1 MIDLNQP
8 NVNGVGVFFAVCRTA
23 IGSTQWARADF
34 KAVELVEGQLEYLEK
49 YCKSVFSGDITKPQ
63 EAPVE
68 KEKVELT
75 KDTNEPAKSSPEPKS
90 EASEE
95 TDEIVDVDDKG
106 EKRKIKM
113 PDSILDKVMMGVEAT
128 KNFEKNPPAD
138 PVQVSPLPA
147 SPDEYDNQL

>member
-23 IGSTQWARADF
+23 ISSTQWARADF
-34 KAVELVEGQLEYLEK
+34 KAVELVEGQLEYLEN
-49 YCKSVFSGDITKPQ
+49 YCKQLFAVDISKPQ

-75 KDTNEPAKSSPEPKS
+75 KDTKKDAKPSPEPKS
-90 EASEE
+90 EASGED
-95 TDEIVDVDDKG
+95 DEIVDLEDKG
-106 EKRKIKM
+106 EKRKVKM

-147 SPDEYDNQL
+147 TPDEYADKF